1 MPQQIKINETHLIA
15 LKKDEHGSGVSITY
29 LPLANPLR
37 GLLDDAY
44 NKCEDDLCYKEY
56 ANEILGSDER
66 LRKVIL
72 SKRDFCL
79 NLRGT
84 YQGLSNQYIKFN
96 PFFTYRE
103 NFTDQELRDDVLK
116 DKEFLK
122 KSLETYGLAYAIETT
137 RKSAENDR
145 NIIAISHRS
154 HGWSYPSF
162 SLTRNLDVQFLTNF
176 GFGRTS
182 YFYTKLR
189 YKNIDIVP
197 FSEWIRYED
206 SRYDEILS
214 YSQDYF
220 LSNHSWQS
228 AMEYVRDAINLCVEN
243 EAGFVEKYI
252 TSECE
257 WLVNGLKDI
266 VAERKDVNDFDEKI
280 DRMDYKGIKISG
292 ALNFI
297 KSIKEYE
304 SVISVKKFIDDIEQL
319 NNEILPAL
327 FQELGQ
333 INYDLHLAEINLT
346 ELAPKYNKMKE
357 KFLPLERLYNRISKF
372 KDKNPDASKD
382 LQRLFKI
389 KYHDFDEIQREHTT
403 LRKKN
408 NEIESLIR
416 NLNSFD
422 RKFKGYIKK
431 ITNYFDY

>member
-1 MPQQIKINETHLIA
+1 MSQTIKINETHLIA

-56 ANEILGSDER
+56 ANEILDSDER
-66 LRKVIL
+66 LRNVL
-72 SKRDFCL
+72 SVNDFCWDL
-79 NLRGT
+79 SGT
-84 YQGLSNQYIKFN
+84 YQDLENASRLSYGYADNLSKEDLGKEVLVDKKHLIN
-96 PFFTYRE
+96 T
-103 NFTDQELRDDVLK
+103 LRDRDLGYAM
-116 DKEFLK
+116 E
-122 KSLETYGLAYAIETT
+122 LAYKI
-137 RKSAENDR
+137 AEDDSH
-145 NIIAISHRS
+145 IVTMSHRR
-154 HGWSYPSF
+154 HGWAYPSF
-162 SLTRNLDVQFLTNF
+162 SLIKDLEVQFLTNF
-176 GFGRTS
+176 GYGSKS
-182 YFYTKLR
+182 YFCTKLR
-189 YKNIDIVP
+189 FKDIDIVP
-197 FSEWIRYED
+197 FSEWIRYRD
-206 SRYDEILS
+206 SYYNEILF
-214 YSQDYF
+214 YSQDYSI
-220 LSNHSWQS
+220 SNHSWQS

-266 VAERKDVNDFDEKI
+266 VAERKDVNDFDKKI
-280 DRMDYKGIKISG
+280 YRMDYKGIKISG

-346 ELAPKYNKMKE
+346 EHAPKYNKMKE
-357 KFLPLERLYNRISKF
+357 KFLPLERLHNRISKF
-372 KDKNPDASKD
+372 KDKNPDASKG
-382 LQRLFKI
+382 LQRLFKL

-403 LRKKN
+403 LREKN

-416 NLNSFD
+416 GLNAFD

-431 ITNYFDY
+431 ITNYFNS

>member
-1 MPQQIKINETHLIA
+1 
-15 LKKDEHGSGVSITY
+15 
-29 LPLANPLR
+29 LR

-56 ANEILGSDER
+56 ANEILDSDER

-304 SVISVKKFIDDIEQL
+304 SVISVKKFIKDIEWL
-319 NNEILPAL
+319 SKDMLPVL

-333 INYDLHLAEINLT
+333 VNYDLYLAEGKLT
-346 ELAPKYNKMKE
+346 ESKLGYDNIKKQ
-357 KFLPLERLYNRISKF
+357 FLPLDKLRDRILKIEN
-372 KDKNPDASKD
+372 KNPDTGNVLSGLFSK
-382 LQRLFKI
+382 
-389 KYHDFDEIQREHTT
+389 KYHDFDEIQIEY
-403 LRKKN
+403 RKIKKKHDD
-408 NEIESLIR
+408 IEGSIWH
-416 NLNSFD
+416 LNSYD
-422 RKFKGYIKK
+422 RSFKSYIEK
-431 ITNYFDY
+431 ITNYFGS